1 MTAYSDFKKYEAVLA
16 HCQSSANSELYRNA
30 EDYGKAAGFLI
41 AETILHKLVR
51 TWRIFYCLMRSDII
65 ELRRK

>member
-16 HCQSSANSELYRNA
+16 HCQSSANSELY
-30 EDYGKAAGFLI
+30 K
-41 AETILHKLVR
+41 TILHKLVR
-51 TWRIFYCLMRSDII
+51 TWRIFYWLMRSDII